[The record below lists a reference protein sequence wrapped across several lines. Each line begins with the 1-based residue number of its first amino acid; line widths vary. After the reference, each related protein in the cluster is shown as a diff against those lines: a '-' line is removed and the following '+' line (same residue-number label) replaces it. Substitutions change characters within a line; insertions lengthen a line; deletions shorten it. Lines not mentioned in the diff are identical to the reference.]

1 MWEATFARSMKGPRL
16 HYHTGNPFGE
26 VKVSIQIPSQIY
38 PDYNYGT
45 VSGRMAPRIEIIGPS
60 HDESEVQSWI
70 DRIWYGIPPGQAAP
84 IGPYNLSNTIYNGH
98 VFWDADVW
106 MMPALA
112 LFAPE
117 RAKSILLYR
126 HEKQAQAAKNFV
138 EWDEAGRPNAKGQ
151 SKPSG
156 IKGGLKFPWE
166 SAKTGKE
173 VALATSRY
181 EDHITGSVA
190 WSQNYGAM
198 LGIIPK
204 AKADEIRKG
213 AAAFYLARSEPSPE
227 GRHIRAVMSPDEN
240 HIGDD
245 DLYTNLLAQWCT
257 GQKFYLPKDS
267 KSLLTYEGDPVR
279 SYKQAAAVLAIYPLQ
294 DPVAVSQAKVMM
306 ERFGDKTIPNGP
318 AMSGSIHALIWAR
331 LGETERAYETW
342 RDSWQPYKRGIGLM
356 AEKRHKPETNF
367 LTGQA
372 GCLQTVLYG
381 FCGFVV
387 DWKPQPGALWSKQL
401 KSGAWISIKPHLPA
415 KWKSVTLNPVVL
427 DGVRYKVEISPSQVN
442 VTQGDR

>member
-1 MWEATFARSMKGPRL
+1 M
-16 HYHTGNPFGE
+16 
-26 VKVSIQIPSQIY
+26 
-38 PDYNYGT
+38 
-45 VSGRMAPRIEIIGPS
+45 
-60 HDESEVQSWI
+60 
-70 DRIWYGIPPGQAAP
+70 WYGIPPNQAAP

-112 LFAPE
+112 LIAPE

-126 HEKQAQAAKNFV
+126 HEKQAQAAKNFA
-138 EWDEAGRPNAKGQ
+138 EWDQAGRPNAKGQ

-173 VALATSRY
+173 VAPATSRF

-204 AKADEIRKG
+204 AKADEIKKG
-213 AAAFYLARSEPSPE
+213 AAAFYMARSEPSPE

-257 GQKFYLPKDS
+257 GEKFYLPKDS

-331 LGETERAYETW
+331 LGETERAYQIW
-342 RDSWQPYKRGIGLM
+342 HDSWQPYKRGIGLM
-356 AEKRHKPETNF
+356 AEKRHKSETNF

-427 DGVRYKVEISPSQVN
+427 DGVGYKVEISPSQVN